1 MAPAAAI
8 LALATASSSA
18 VLIPG
23 ATASAAACRAP
34 ATTCPA
40 SHMNASCG
48 CVLTCTPGSR
58 LLRMVPPD
66 PLSRYLPPP
75 HRRAGAGAKRG
86 GGTNTAA
93 RRQVAEDSSAHEP
106 AQSAQRPFG
115 DLVHRPGG
123 VQAEQ
128 GALIGIKGD
137 QRGGL
142 LLVHLQP
149 VPDRLLAVI
158 IALEQL
164 AATVVADPGHRRWI
178 EADVPD
184 PAAAAAGTSA
194 GQPPHYLVV
203 VDHELEH
210 HVQLGVP
217 GEQHLLERLG
227 LRHVPREAV
236 EQEAGLGVLV
246 REP

>member
-1 MAPAAAI
+1 M
-8 LALATASSSA
+8 ASSSA
-18 VLIPG
+18 VLTPG
-23 ATASAAACRAP
+23 AAASAAACRAA

-40 SHMNASCG
+40 SHMNASCA

-58 LLRMVPPD
+58 LLGMVPPD
-66 PLSRYLPPP
+66 PLSRYLAPP
-75 HRRAGAGAKRG
+75 HRRAGTGAKRG
-86 GGTNTAA
+86 GRNKQSGAA
-93 RRQVAEDSSAHEP
+93 AEDSSAHEP

-128 GALIGIKGD
+128 GALVGVEGD

-142 LLVHLQP
+142 LLVYLQP
-149 VPDRLLAVI
+149 VSDRLLAVV

-164 AATVVADPGHRRWI
+164 AATVVADPGHRRWV

-184 PAAAAAGTSA
+184 PAAAAAGTPA
-194 GQPPHYLVV
+194 GQPTHHLVV
-203 VDHELEH
+203 VDHEFEH
-210 HVQLGVP
+210 HIQFGVP

-227 LRHVPREAV
+227 L
-236 EQEAGLGVLV
+236 
-246 REP
+246 